1 MPTRDDHPSAS
12 GGILGMGVTLGTS
25 NLRASVVSCSALRTI
40 LEFKVKRLWQRMQCM
55 IMIKCAYIRIITVQC
70 VRG

>member
-1 MPTRDDHPSAS
+1 
-12 GGILGMGVTLGTS
+12 MGVTLGTS